1 MKAAIMRTKFA
12 IFLATASLLL
22 AIVEPSFA
30 GPQRHRPADAYAS
43 SAAIHEQAIPHPSDR
58 SFGRFWSDTGFPAAG
73 TAAEPLGPGRNL
85 PYPDRP
91 YGDPDRW

>member
-1 MKAAIMRTKFA
+1 MRAKFA
-12 IFLATASLLL
+12 IFLTTAGLLL
-22 AIVEPSFA
+22 AIVEPGSA
-30 GPQRHRPADAYAS
+30 ETRRHRPADAYAS
-43 SAAIHEQAIPHPSDR
+43 SAAERTVPQPSDR
-58 SFGRFWSDTGFPAAG
+58 SLGWSSNSTRLPAKG

>member
-1 MKAAIMRTKFA
+1 MRTKFA
-12 IFLATASLLL
+12 IFLTTAGLLL

-30 GPQRHRPADAYAS
+30 ATRRHHRPADAYAS
-43 SAAIHEQAIPHPSDR
+43 AVTHERAIGHPSDR
-58 SFGRFWSDTGFPAAG
+58 SFGWNGTRFPAAG

-91 YGDPDRW
+91 YGDPDGW

>member
-1 MKAAIMRTKFA
+1 MRTQFV
-12 IFLATASLLL
+12 IFLATAGLLL
-22 AIVEPSFA
+22 AIVEPGFA
-30 GPQRHRPADAYAS
+30 ESRRHRPADAYAS
-43 SAAIHEQAIPHPSDR
+43 SPVTGERAIQHPSEP
-58 SFGRFWSDTGFPAAG
+58 SFGSRSGTRFPAAG